1 MTLVECVFEHIGNL
15 SEALGVTTDFFD
27 FSLDIRLPLPL
38 SLRSEQRGS
47 LVKRQPCAT
56 AHEYHG
62 DPCEA
67 IGTAS
72 LHAVP
77 VQLLATIGLLDGRP
91 IGP

>member
-1 MTLVECVFEHIGNL
+1 MTLVERVFEHIGNL
-15 SEALGVTTDFFD
+15 SEALGVTTDSFD
-27 FSLDIRLPLPL
+27 FALDIRLSLLL

-47 LVKRQPCAT
+47 LVKRHPCAT
-56 AHEYHG
+56 AHAYHG